1 MNMAISFYLIKGMAV
16 GIEIVDLP
24 DTSFLVIDLA
34 ILRVMI
40 EFLPNE

>member
-1 MNMAISFYLIKGMAV
+1 MNLAISLYLIKGMAV

-24 DTSFLVIDLA
+24 DTTFLVIDLA

-40 EFLPNE
+40 EFPPND